1 MCGASTTRPTRWAY
15 AVSYTHLFFWN
26 KGGWIQNR
34 AFTLAIW
41 CMFAQCV
48 PAFQDYSVFSVQS
61 VNNPNVN
68 LVVSVIALVAN
79 VAAFA
84 YIMYRARTVSYTHLN
99 AGRVHHGGHP
109 YDGRAHEE
117 ARQHVAHHERQP
129 EAPARDGYDR
139 RHREDEGEV
148 GDELRQVCLLYTS
161 PSGPSRA

>member
-1 MCGASTTRPTRWAY
+1 MAA
-15 AVSYTHLFFWN
+15 FFWN
-26 KGGWIQNR
+26 KCGWIQNR

-84 YIMYRARTVSYTHLN
+84 YIMYRARKLKVNPYLN
-99 AGRVHHGGHP
+99 EVFVGTRD
-109 YDGRAHEE
+109 YDQAM
-117 ARQHVAHHERQP
+117 AR
-129 EAPARDGYDR
+129 
-139 RHREDEGEV
+139 REDAPQ
-148 GDELRQVCLLYTS
+148 L
-161 PSGPSRA
+161 PSDPKPDLDDAAPQGA